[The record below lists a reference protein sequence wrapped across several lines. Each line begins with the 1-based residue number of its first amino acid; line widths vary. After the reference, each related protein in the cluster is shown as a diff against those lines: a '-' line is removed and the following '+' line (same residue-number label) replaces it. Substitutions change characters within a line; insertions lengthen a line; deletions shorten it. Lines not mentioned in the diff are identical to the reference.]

1 MEKVVNYGKDTADIN
16 PNEDLL
22 KILIIT
28 YNFQI
33 II

>member
-16 PNEDLL
+16 HNEDLL